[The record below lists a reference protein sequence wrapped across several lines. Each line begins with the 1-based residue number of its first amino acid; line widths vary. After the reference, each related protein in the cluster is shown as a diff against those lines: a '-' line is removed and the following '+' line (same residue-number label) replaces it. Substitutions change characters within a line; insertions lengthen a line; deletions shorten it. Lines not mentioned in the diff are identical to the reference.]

1 MCGIAG
7 IYNRQ
12 GVYSKEQMAS
22 MVQSMCDKLVHRGP
36 DDAGVWVSDDGQC
49 ALGHRRLSII
59 DLSTQAHQPIV
70 SNKAGLTFNG
80 EIYNY
85 VELAKKLNDKGLNF
99 NRNSDTHT
107 LLAGLDNT
115 AENFITELDG
125 MFAFAPNN
133 RAVTFSQRSFR

>member
-59 DLSTQAHQPIV
+59 DLSTQAHQPYSKNLQYACKIRDHSLGRHCMFPCPTWLKFHIQSSTSPLYLSSP
-70 SNKAGLTFNG
+70 SNRLVKYYLSP
-80 EIYNY
+80 Y
-85 VELAKKLNDKGLNF
+85 V
-99 NRNSDTHT
+99 
-107 LLAGLDNT
+107 
-115 AENFITELDG
+115 
-125 MFAFAPNN
+125 
-133 RAVTFSQRSFR
+133 